1 MSHFFCCGHV
11 FVIFHT
17 FFIIYGKK
25 AVSLLPNIYWE
36 MADNILSNINPFYVS
51 VHGKSRLFTALYNG
65 KKVIVKA
72 LKDEYIQDAKSR
84 ENLKKEYEITSQLE
98 HRCIRKALGYENI
111 QDLGDCIIYEYI
123 DGKSLAEHVRVGTLN
138 EKQIKSVLIDICDGL
153 NYMHQRGIIH
163 CDLKPENVMVT
174 ANDYRAKIIDIGL
187 PETEYKTDRE
197 LLIKE
202 NEFIAP
208 ELIKGEE
215 CDPRSD
221 VYSLGKIIEFIIER
235 NMISQFT
242 GVATHCTQFSRE
254 QRFDTISEVRSVL
267 TKGFSML
274 KIVLLIL
281 ILAGVGV
288 AAYLYVPKIIEKAK
302 AEKAER
308 LVVDFNHEMEK
319 INAETKSLCEKYKLV
334 SIDEQVDMPAWK
346 EDSVRISQQLAP
358 FLSQETLR
366 EKAKNVIGNQ
376 KKAIVES
383 RQHDFDALLM
393 TEFRQATDSIAVRM
407 KADAPESTDSLMFA
421 MAHLWY
427 QKTH

>member
-1 MSHFFCCGHV
+1 
-11 FVIFHT
+11 
-17 FFIIYGKK
+17 
-25 AVSLLPNIYWE
+25 

-254 QRFDTISEVRSVL
+254 QRFDTIAEVRSVL

-376 KKAIVES
+376 KKAIIES

>member
-1 MSHFFCCGHV
+1 
-11 FVIFHT
+11 
-17 FFIIYGKK
+17 
-25 AVSLLPNIYWE
+25 
-36 MADNILSNINPFYVS
+36 
-51 VHGKSRLFTALYNG
+51 
-65 KKVIVKA
+65 
-72 LKDEYIQDAKSR
+72 
-84 ENLKKEYEITSQLE
+84 
-98 HRCIRKALGYENI
+98 
-111 QDLGDCIIYEYI
+111 
-123 DGKSLAEHVRVGTLN
+123 
-138 EKQIKSVLIDICDGL
+138 
-153 NYMHQRGIIH
+153 
-163 CDLKPENVMVT
+163 
-174 ANDYRAKIIDIGL
+174 
-187 PETEYKTDRE
+187 
-197 LLIKE
+197 
-202 NEFIAP
+202 
-208 ELIKGEE
+208 
-215 CDPRSD
+215 
-221 VYSLGKIIEFIIER
+221 
-235 NMISQFT
+235 MISQFT

-254 QRFDTISEVRSVL
+254 QRFDTIAEVRSVL

-376 KKAIVES
+376 KKAIIES

>member
-1 MSHFFCCGHV
+1 M
-11 FVIFHT
+11 
-17 FFIIYGKK
+17 
-25 AVSLLPNIYWE
+25 LPNIYWE

>member
-1 MSHFFCCGHV
+1 M
-11 FVIFHT
+11 
-17 FFIIYGKK
+17 
-25 AVSLLPNIYWE
+25 LPNIYWE

-215 CDPRSD
+215 GDPRSD

-254 QRFDTISEVRSVL
+254 QRFDTIAEVRSVL

-376 KKAIVES
+376 KKAIIES